1 MKMYVLY
8 VRSGREK
15 DVVRLLKSKNILA
28 YAPSYFCE
36 LRTKSGLKK
45 QERIIFTNYVFV
57 MCDLTDEIYYKAK
70 DTQYVVSFIGR
81 GNPTPVYEDE
91 AQRILAL
98 SQGGKPFEVLKCEE
112 DAEKLGFKVI
122 KCDRRQ
128 GIITAAFLLYGE
140 KKCVRLGI
148 ERNKAHHTLRLEYS
162 P

>member
-8 VRSGREK
+8 VRGGYEK
-15 DVVRLLKSKNILA
+15 DVVRLLKNNGILA
-28 YAPSYFCE
+28 YAPSYFRE
-36 LRTKSGLKK
+36 IRTKNGFTK
-45 QERIIFTNYVFV
+45 QEKIIFTNYVFV
-57 MCDLTDEIYYKAK
+57 MCDMTDEIYYKAK
-70 DTQYVVSFIGR
+70 GVQYAVNFIGR
-81 GNPTPVYEDE
+81 GNPTPIYEGE

-98 SQGGKPFEVLKCEE
+98 SRDGKPFEVLKCEE